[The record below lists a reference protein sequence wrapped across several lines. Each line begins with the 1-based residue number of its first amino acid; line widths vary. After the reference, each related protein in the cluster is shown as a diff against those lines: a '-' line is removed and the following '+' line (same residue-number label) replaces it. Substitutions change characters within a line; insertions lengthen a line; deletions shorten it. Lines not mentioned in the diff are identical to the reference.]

1 MRRPQVKSETV
12 SQSLFDN
19 EMQLSAQYYYRVVI
33 LLLLISSPIHYLL
46 TESIYYYYTFSV
58 LDNMEYLPQVIFSIE
73 MENSLN
79 IFSLIYLVLQFVLWV
94 SNDLC
99 ANDLMVVYTHIIST
113 SITVN
118 SVKYIT
124 QKTTV
129 VYGRP
134 PHWWWGCSRV
144 LAGRCCGDSVSFII
158 FYTPTDSKQIYN
170 IFHSNFVWIII
181 FI

>member
-1 MRRPQVKSETV
+1 MQSSKRGRVKKMTKCIRRPQVKSETV

-79 IFSLIYLVLQFVLWV
+79 IFSLIYLVLQFVL
-94 SNDLC
+94 
-99 ANDLMVVYTHIIST
+99 
-113 SITVN
+113 
-118 SVKYIT
+118 
-124 QKTTV
+124 
-129 VYGRP
+129 
-134 PHWWWGCSRV
+134 
-144 LAGRCCGDSVSFII
+144 
-158 FYTPTDSKQIYN
+158 
-170 IFHSNFVWIII
+170 
-181 FI
+181 